1 MHYTLCKRYTGLSD
15 YLLMHADTGQAQQQL
30 LLSELKRVGTQ
41 QEQLKKA
48 VSEAAAAAT
57 VRGITF
63 EISPL
68 KSFKLSDEELA
79 NLKGSQLKER
89 LAPSVAPASEEAVQV
104 AAAEN
109 NVALAA
115 PAGKLSVAAKC
126 CCDAALQT
134 CGLLTCYTVYHPS

>member
-1 MHYTLCKRYTGLSD
+1 
-15 YLLMHADTGQAQQQL
+15 MHADTGQAQQQL

-57 VRGITF
+57 ARGETF

-79 NLKGSQLKER
+79 NLKSSQLKES
-89 LAPSVAPASEEAVQV
+89 LAPAVIAPVSEEAVQEGT
-104 AAAEN
+104 AEN
-109 NVALAA
+109 NVAPAA

-126 CCDAALQT
+126 SGDAD
-134 CGLLTCYTVYHPS
+134 LLTCTLLTCCAM

>member
-1 MHYTLCKRYTGLSD
+1 
-15 YLLMHADTGQAQQQL
+15 MHADTGQAQQQL

-41 QEQLKKA
+41 QEQLKKV
-48 VSEAAAAAT
+48 VSAAAAEAT
-57 VRGITF
+57 ARGETF

-89 LAPSVAPASEEAVQV
+89 LAPVDAPVSDEAVQE

-109 NVALAA
+109 NVAPAA
-115 PAGKLSVAAKC
+115 PAGKLSIAAKC
-126 CCDAALQT
+126 CCDADLQT
-134 CGLLTCYTVYHPS
+134 CRLLMWYAM

>member
-1 MHYTLCKRYTGLSD
+1 
-15 YLLMHADTGQAQQQL
+15 MHADTGQAQQQL

-57 VRGITF
+57 ARGETF

-79 NLKGSQLKER
+79 NLKSSQLKESP
-89 LAPSVAPASEEAVQV
+89 PSVIAPVSEEAVQEGT
-104 AAAEN
+104 AEN
-109 NVALAA
+109 NVAPAA

-134 CGLLTCYTVYHPS
+134 CRLLTCCTVQQLPLKLSVKA

>member
-1 MHYTLCKRYTGLSD
+1 
-15 YLLMHADTGQAQQQL
+15 MHANTGQAQQQL

-57 VRGITF
+57 ARGETF

-79 NLKGSQLKER
+79 NLKMSQLKES
-89 LAPSVAPASEEAVQV
+89 LAPSVIAPVSEEAVQEGT
-104 AAAEN
+104 AEN
-109 NVALAA
+109 NVAPAA

-134 CGLLTCYTVYHPS
+134 CRLLTCCTVQQLPLKLSVKA

>member
-1 MHYTLCKRYTGLSD
+1 
-15 YLLMHADTGQAQQQL
+15 MHADTGQAQQQL

-57 VRGITF
+57 ARGETF

-68 KSFKLSDEELA
+68 KSFKLSEQELT
-79 NLKGSQLKER
+79 NLKSSQLKER
-89 LAPSVAPASEEAVQV
+89 LAPSVDAPVSDEAVQE

-109 NVALAA
+109 NVAPAA
-115 PAGKLSVAAKC
+115 PAGKLSVAANFF
-126 CCDAALQT
+126 CDVDLQT
-134 CGLLTCYTVYHPS
+134 CTLLMRYAM